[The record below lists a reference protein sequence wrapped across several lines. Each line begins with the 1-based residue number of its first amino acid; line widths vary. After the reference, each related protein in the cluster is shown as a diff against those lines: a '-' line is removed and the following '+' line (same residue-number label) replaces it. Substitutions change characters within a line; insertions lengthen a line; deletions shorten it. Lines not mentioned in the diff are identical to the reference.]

1 MNYIF
6 KKAYLRWKAGEQC
19 TLPRFCINVLVKR
32 GIVKAE
38 ESGNIEVKTKKIRKS
53 RGSIG

>member
-6 KKAYLRWKAGEQC
+6 KKAYLRWKAGELC

-32 GIVKAE
+32 GIVIAG
-38 ESGNIEVKTKKIRKS
+38 ESENAEVKTKKIRKR